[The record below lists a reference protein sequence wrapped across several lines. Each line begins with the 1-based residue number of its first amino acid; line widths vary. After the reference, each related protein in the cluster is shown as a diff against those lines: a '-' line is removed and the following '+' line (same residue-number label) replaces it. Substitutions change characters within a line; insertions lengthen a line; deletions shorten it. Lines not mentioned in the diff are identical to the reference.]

1 MQFYKRNL
9 CINWPFFGCH
19 CFLFFLPSWI
29 PKSPPG
35 VHKMSPK
42 WGRPHRRPKN
52 AILQKEFVY
61 KLSIFWKQR
70 FLLFFCPAPRRPQ
83 KGFQRHPKSTD
94 LSRGAPLQS
103 DSRDTPTRQIQT
115 VIFKRLQRHPKSTDP
130 KGCFSSLTTNP
141 KKGPPFRKPNID
153 SLQIRL

>member
-29 PKSPPG
+29 PKWPPG

-52 AILQKEFVY
+52 AILQKELVY
-61 KLSIFWKQR
+61 KLALFGKHFFYVFLALPPESPRRASKDTPNQLIRVVERLSTATPNASRSKHPSIFC
-70 FLLFFCPAPRRPQ
+70 FRRPLVRSLLQ
-83 KGFQRHPKSTD
+83 FLVSGRPRGCPK
-94 LSRGAPLQS
+94 
-103 DSRDTPTRQIQT
+103 
-115 VIFKRLQRHPKSTDP
+115 
-130 KGCFSSLTTNP
+130 
-141 KKGPPFRKPNID
+141 
-153 SLQIRL
+153 